1 MQNKSNV
8 AIDASVVSEI
18 HQTYNNILELEA
30 KLLKL
35 QKQVVDAYEAG
46 GSVLSNVELPEKTRF
61 ISQESLRFIRALEA
75 EKENIDTLIS
85 NQKKRILKLL
95 LKGAKIERGSLT
107 ARLIIPKRKEID
119 WKSLFVQYVGA
130 AVAKEIIDKT
140 EPKACTPYFK
150 IEAA

>member
-8 AIDASVVSEI
+8 AIDSSVISEI

-30 KLLKL
+30 KLSKL

-46 GSVLSNVELPEKTRF
+46 GSTLSNVELPEKTRF

-75 EKENIDTLIS
+75 ERENLDTLIS
-85 NQKKRILKLL
+85 KQKKRILKLL
-95 LKGAKIERGSLT
+95 LNGAKIERGSLT
-107 ARLIIPKRKEID
+107 ARLVVPKRKEID

-130 AVAKEIIDKT
+130 AVAKEIVDRT

>member
-46 GSVLSNVELPEKTRF
+46 GSILSNVELPEKTGF

-75 EKENIDTLIS
+75 EKENIDALIS
-85 NQKKRILKLL
+85 KQKKRILKLL
-95 LKGAKIERGSLT
+95 LKGTKIERGSLT
-107 ARLIIPKRKEID
+107 ARLVIPKRKEID